1 MSLVPGI
8 LDRAMAMMI
17 RRSYNLTDL
26 VDRIQEH
33 YIHIDLER
41 LRDM

>member
-1 MSLVPGI
+1 MSLAPGI
-8 LDRAMAMMI
+8 LDRAMAMVI
-17 RRSYNLTDL
+17 RPSYSLTDL

-41 LRDM
+41 LRNV